1 MALQLGAQAIEA
13 VAPPAIGLRH
23 SGGAGHGG
31 LQLAL
36 AIALARQMA
45 PHLQTIEV
53 VGVKA
58 LLGQR
63 FIEACGWWSALAAT
77 DQPGFAV
84 LQLRLQ

>member
-23 SGGAGHGG
+23 AGGTGHGG

-36 AIALARQMA
+36 AIALACEVA
-45 PHLQTIEV
+45 PDLQAIEV
-53 VGVKA
+53 VGIKA

-63 FIEACGWWSALAAT
+63 FIEACGRRSAVAAA
-77 DQPGFAV
+77 DQPGLVV
-84 LQLRLQ
+84 L